1 MLYPLLRVHRCS
13 CHELITHLDTN
24 RTDTAKNHYLAGR
37 EMGNADSRSADGY
50 KFNQP
55 VRKHYAS
62 RLIEESKMIF
72 ERRRKMDFIIPQKSD
87 GIATLMIRRGKV
99 NALNGTVVNE
109 MRESLKNFESDPE
122 VKSVILTAYGK
133 FFSFGFDIPEFL
145 SFTKEQFTEYLVNF
159 TDLYTYIFSY
169 PKPVVAALNG
179 HTIAG
184 GCMLALAC
192 DHRMMTSGKAKI
204 SLNEIGFGSSVFAG
218 SVEMLRF
225 WVGSANATEVLFSG
239 ALYSAQEAKNLG
251 LIQEVAAAD
260 ELMDMARKA
269 ASGFASKYLPA
280 FASIKSL
287 LRRSTIEEM
296 MRRERE
302 SIKEFVDI
310 WYSESTW
317 ANLQNIKIYE
327 E

>member
-1 MLYPLLRVHRCS
+1 M
-13 CHELITHLDTN
+13 N
-24 RTDTAKNHYLAGR
+24 
-37 EMGNADSRSADGY
+37 
-50 KFNQP
+50 
-55 VRKHYAS
+55 
-62 RLIEESKMIF
+62 
-72 ERRRKMDFIIPQKSD
+72 FIVPQKSD

-99 NALNGTVVNE
+99 NALNVTVVNE
-109 MRESLKNFESDPE
+109 MRESLKTFESDPE

-145 SFTKEQFTEYLVNF
+145 SFTKEQFTEFLVNF
-159 TDLYTYIFSY
+159 ADLYTYIFRY

-192 DHRMMTSGKAKI
+192 DHRIMISGKAKI

-225 WVGSANATEVLFSG
+225 WVGSAKATEVLFSG

-251 LIQEVAAAD
+251 LIHEVAAAD
-260 ELMDMARKA
+260 ELKDMARKA
-269 ASGFASKYLPA
+269 ASGFASKYPPA

-287 LRRSTIEEM
+287 LRRSIIEEM

-317 ANLQNIKIYE
+317 ANLQNIKIYDA
-327 E
+327 

>member
-1 MLYPLLRVHRCS
+1 M
-13 CHELITHLDTN
+13 N
-24 RTDTAKNHYLAGR
+24 
-37 EMGNADSRSADGY
+37 
-50 KFNQP
+50 
-55 VRKHYAS
+55 
-62 RLIEESKMIF
+62 
-72 ERRRKMDFIIPQKSD
+72 FIVPQKSD

-99 NALNGTVVNE
+99 NALNVTVVNE
-109 MRESLKNFESDPE
+109 MRESLKTFESDPE

-145 SFTKEQFTEYLVNF
+145 SFTKEQFTEFLVNF
-159 TDLYTYIFSY
+159 TDLYTYIFRY

-192 DHRMMTSGKAKI
+192 DHRIMISGKAKI

-225 WVGSANATEVLFSG
+225 WVGSAKATEVLFSG

-251 LIQEVAAAD
+251 LIHEVAAAD
-260 ELMDMARKA
+260 ELKDMARKA
-269 ASGFASKYLPA
+269 ASGFASKYPPA

-287 LRRSTIEEM
+287 LRRSIIEEM

-317 ANLQNIKIYE
+317 ANLQNIKIYDA
-327 E
+327 